1 MLDNISVNST
11 LKAVPHTT
19 YPGVEA
25 QRFDTS
31 RDLPWWDSKATCWP
45 GEAEAV
51 FPSAPASSPSFP
63 NPSQLLTQE
72 YIDISKSIDYRGRL
86 GLGRRRGRNEL
97 ILLFVGE
104 KGRLNKGVF
113 VWRTKPKLSVE
124 WDWIKHLKFNLS
136 SVLTVQVEIN
146 METICTVGKPGPGY

>member
-19 YPGVEA
+19 YAGVEA

-31 RDLPWWDSKATCWP
+31 GDLPWWDLKATCWP
-45 GEAEAV
+45 GEAETV
-51 FPSAPASSPSFP
+51 FLSAPASSPSFP

-72 YIDISKSIDYRGRL
+72 YIDISKCIDYRGRL

-104 KGRLNKGVF
+104 KK
-113 VWRTKPKLSVE
+113 E
-124 WDWIKHLKFNLS
+124 D
-136 SVLTVQVEIN
+136 
-146 METICTVGKPGPGY
+146 